1 MMMDFLIEH
10 PIIPIAFCV
19 AAIVTTVFLMA
30 YGSPNERR
38 LRKRLDE
45 IMVAGGNAAGKKEEG
60 GVTSTPALRAVANRR
75 RGTAA
80 SDKRLSRILP
90 NMGLLR
96 LKLERAGFD
105 ISVTAMLLIA
115 GGLALVSTFTI
126 MWFAHLSFLLS
137 LISGVA
143 IGVTLPSVIIS
154 SRGKGRAKLFLKD
167 LPDAIDL
174 IVRSVK
180 SGLPISEA
188 IHAIARDLSG
198 PAADEFTR
206 ISDQIQIGVPLNAA
220 LSKSVQRLG
229 LTDYSF
235 LAVSLSITQETGGNL
250 SEALSNLSRLLR
262 SRQQMH
268 LKIRALSSEARASAL
283 IIGALPFVVMAA
295 LLVLNPNY
303 INVLFEEDAGH
314 TVLYFSGLSMALG
327 FGVMAKMVR
336 FDF

>member
-1 MMMDFLIEH
+1 MMDFLIEH

-19 AAIVTTVFLMA
+19 AAIITTIFLMA
-30 YGSPNERR
+30 YGSPSERR

-45 IMVAGGNAAGKKEEG
+45 IMVAGGNAAKKEDG
-60 GVTSTPALRAVANRR
+60 KIVSAPALRAAANRR

-80 SDKRLSRILP
+80 SDKRLGRILP
-90 NMGLLR
+90 NFGLLR

-105 ISVTAMLLIA
+105 ISVTAILLIA
-115 GGLALVSTFTI
+115 GALSLAATFFI
-126 MWFAHLSFLLS
+126 MWFAHLSFMLS
-137 LISGVA
+137 LMSGVA
-143 IGVTLPSVIIS
+143 IGVTLPSIVVS
-154 SRGKGRAKLFLKD
+154 SRGKARAKLFLKD

-188 IHAIARDLSG
+188 IHAIARDLTG

-206 ISDQIQIGVPLNAA
+206 ISDQIQIGVPLDAA
-220 LSKSVQRLG
+220 LNKSVQRLG

-268 LKIRALSSEARASAL
+268 LKIRALSSEARASAM
-283 IIGALPFVVMAA
+283 IIGALPFVVMAS
-295 LLVLNPNY
+295 LLILNPNY
-303 INVLFEEDAGH
+303 INTLFEEETGH
-314 TVLYFSGLSMALG
+314 TILYLSGLSMALG

>member
-1 MMMDFLIEH
+1 MMDFLIEH

-19 AAIVTTVFLMA
+19 AAIVTTVFMMA
-30 YGSPNERR
+30 YGSPSERR

-45 IMVAGGNAAGKKEEG
+45 IMTAGGNAAAKKEDG
-60 GVTSTPALRAVANRR
+60 KVAGAPALRMAANRR

-80 SDKRLSRILP
+80 SDKRLGRILP
-90 NMGLLR
+90 NFGLLR

-105 ISVTAMLLIA
+105 ISVTAILLIA
-115 GGLALVSTFTI
+115 GGLSVVATIFI
-126 MWFAHLSFLLS
+126 MWFAHISFMLS
-137 LISGVA
+137 LMSGVA
-143 IGVTLPSVIIS
+143 IGVTLPSVVVS
-154 SRGKGRAKLFLKD
+154 SRGKARAKLFLKD

-188 IHAIARDLSG
+188 IHAIARDLTG

-206 ISDQIQIGVPLNAA
+206 ISDQIQIGVPLDAA
-220 LSKSVQRLG
+220 LNKSVQRLG

-283 IIGALPFVVMAA
+283 IIGVLPFVVMAA
-295 LLVLNPNY
+295 LLILNPDY
-303 INVLFEEDAGH
+303 INTLFEDETGH
-314 TVLYFSGLSMALG
+314 NILYGSGVSMMLG